1 MELDYKNQPHN
12 PMINAGAIVTCSL
25 VKPELNI
32 ADRFDYVMSIYKKVA
47 GGEFVGFNNAVFQ

>member
-1 MELDYKNQPHN
+1 
-12 PMINAGAIVTCSL
+12 MINAGAIVTCSL

-32 ADRFDYVMSIYKKVA
+32 ADRFDYIMSIYKKVA